1 MPTAIVSARRY
12 RLGHDYRDTGSVTDL
27 RDEFLAWINIAGSG
41 IRNMGGI
48 RPLKFTGLGA
58 RPPAYVVLVSD
69 ERSTG
74 SASNPWEDLVDLRHG
89 RIVYWG
95 DAKFDVR
102 RTVEQF
108 VGNRALLAAYDELL
122 DDRRTLIPPFLHFSK
137 TQTGV
142 MRFNGLCA
150 LERLELTWFEDHGR
164 PVRNYR
170 AHLAILNEEFV
181 DVDWLHRRATAAT
194 ISELDGGPPAWR
206 RYQSGVLDRLQIWAP
221 SIRAQL
227 AQLPP
232 VGSRDAMI
240 LDQLVRLSPTEFE
253 AAVVSVFRELED
265 VRHNVTRT
273 RPTGDGGFDFFGTFT
288 LPPPVQYEI
297 DFLGE
302 VKRFSRQAAVRPKDV
317 SRLVARLGRG
327 QYGIFVTTSYFT
339 RQAQEEVIQD
349 AYPTALIAGSDL
361 VRMMRELRIATSGGI
376 SPKWM
381 DVVRSEYVTGLDV
394 PLRAVA
400 ENAPNYE
407 VEETSPAPEAESPST

>member
-1 MPTAIVSARRY
+1 
-12 RLGHDYRDTGSVTDL
+12 LGHDYRDTGKV
-27 RDEFLAWINIAGSG
+27 RDPSDQFLAWINIPGSG

-48 RPLKFTGLGA
+48 RPLKFTRLGV

-69 ERSTG
+69 ERSRG
-74 SASNPWEDLVDLRHG
+74 SASNPWEDLVDQQHG

-102 RTVEQF
+102 RTVAQF

-122 DDRRTLIPPFLHFSK
+122 DDHRTLIPPFLHFSK
-137 TQTGV
+137 TRTGV

-150 LERLELTWFEDHGR
+150 LERLDLTWFEDQGR

-170 AHLAILNEEFV
+170 AHLAILSEEFV
-181 DVDWLHRRATAAT
+181 DLDWLHRRATAD
-194 ISELDGGPPAWR
+194 SLGDLVGGPPAWR
-206 RYQSGVLDRLQIWAP
+206 RYQAGVLDRLQVWTRSLKTP
-221 SIRAQL
+221 L
-227 AQLPP
+227 DQLPAA
-232 VGSRDAMI
+232 GSSDAMI
-240 LDQLVRLSPTEFE
+240 LDQLVALKPTEFE
-253 AAVVSVFRELED
+253 AAVVSVFRKLDD
-265 VRHNVTRT
+265 VRHSVTRT
-273 RPTGDGGFDFFGTFT
+273 RPTGDGGFDFYGKFT
-288 LPPPVQYEI
+288 LPPPVHYEI

-302 VKRFSRQAAVRPKDV
+302 VKRYSRRAAVRPKDV

-361 VRMMRELRIATSGGI
+361 VRMMRELRIATTGGI

-381 DVVRSEYVTGLDV
+381 DVVRSEYATGLDV

-400 ENAPNYE
+400 ESVADYGDDATAEPQI
-407 VEETSPAPEAESPST
+407 VPETDPP